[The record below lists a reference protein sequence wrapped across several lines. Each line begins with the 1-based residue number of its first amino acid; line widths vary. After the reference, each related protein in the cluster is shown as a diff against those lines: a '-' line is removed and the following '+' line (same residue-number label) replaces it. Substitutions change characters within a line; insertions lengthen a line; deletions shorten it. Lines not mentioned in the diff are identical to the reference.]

1 MHRFST
7 RSTEKSQRLR
17 LLYLCAALWSLAG
30 LSCVSQPKPAA
41 QDASQTASGA
51 AAPVVAAPEVVGLSR
66 PAIAVQPARAALAEP
81 EPRLPAPAAPPGRP
95 PVDITVLSTSPS
107 ITFAPVRLPEP
118 VAPVAAA
125 RPTTTAPAVPP
136 KTAPTTAPTA
146 PVAAPKATPTPTPTP
161 SKPATPPAT
170 KPESSTAAAT
180 TPAPATTPQSGQ
192 AVVLPAAPTSSA
204 RVEAAA
210 RPVAETKIETARGE
224 RFELRF
230 PGSGWIYLGDE
241 QGKEGLRYETRRF
254 EDNAAVFA
262 MSPDQVGE
270 YLLRFQRQNPVDR
283 STEVSLVRVT
293 VVDKPAPSATQF
305 SAASAPNA
313 SSGQVTTP
321 TSTQAQPAAQSATQ
335 QAAQSSAQSSAP
347 SSGLQPSAQAP
358 GSQPGVSP
366 TPQAGSSVVD
376 LQTMTDPSELLKR
389 ARDELDAKRV
399 QNAIDALDRYLS
411 LYPYGSD
418 DVYYL
423 YGLAYEQDTP
433 FRNIKKSYDAYRRVR
448 DEYPRSTRWK
458 DAADRM
464 AYFEKH
470 YLGLR

>member
-1 MHRFST
+1 M
-7 RSTEKSQRLR
+7 
-17 LLYLCAALWSLAG
+17 
-30 LSCVSQPKPAA
+30 
-41 QDASQTASGA
+41 
-51 AAPVVAAPEVVGLSR
+51 APVVTAPEIVGLSR
-66 PAIAVQPARAALAEP
+66 PALAVQPARAALAEP
-81 EPRLPAPAAPPGRP
+81 EPRFPAPAPLPVRP
-95 PVDITVLSTSPS
+95 PVDITVLSTAPS

-125 RPTTTAPAVPP
+125 RPATTVPAAAPKAASTTT
-136 KTAPTTAPTA
+136 PTA
-146 PVAAPKATPTPTPTP
+146 PVAAPKAAATPTPG
-161 SKPATPPAT
+161 KPATPPAT

-180 TPAPATTPQSGQ
+180 TPAPAPQSGQ

-204 RVEAAA
+204 RAEAAA
-210 RPVAETKIETARGE
+210 RPVAETKMETARGE

-293 VVDKPAPSATQF
+293 VVDKPAPSATQS
-305 SAASAPNA
+305 SAASTPAA
-313 SSGQVTTP
+313 SSGPVTTT
-321 TSTQAQPAAQSATQ
+321 TSAQAQPAAQSAAQ
-335 QAAQSSAQSSAP
+335 PAA
-347 SSGLQPSAQAP
+347 QPSAQLPAP

-376 LQTMTDPSELLKR
+376 LQAMTDPSELLKR

-418 DVYYL
+418 EVYYL

-433 FRNIKKSYDAYRRVR
+433 FRNIKKSYDAYKRVR